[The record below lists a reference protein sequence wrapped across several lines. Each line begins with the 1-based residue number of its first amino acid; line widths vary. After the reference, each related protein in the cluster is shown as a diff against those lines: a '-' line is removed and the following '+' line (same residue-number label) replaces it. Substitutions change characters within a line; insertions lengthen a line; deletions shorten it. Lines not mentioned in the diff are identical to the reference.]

1 MPRGPDGTPVRPL
14 SLQDLPPAIAAKLQ
28 FDAAAPK
35 RLRTADLPAPV
46 AEELRQLWDGIVA
59 DVYDQVA
66 GVSRRKALG
75 RDQVQQVLQRVASRV
90 VHAER
95 VLIVAAVHAPVPA
108 SAEWKHVAMAG
119 AGGAG
124 AAFAEELAVLGSAGT
139 AVTVAI
145 VAAVAGEVLETYV
158 AASARTVQYERAHRS
173 PDAAIV
179 VTDLAEAGGFGNSAN
194 RRANVRVVRE
204 AADWLGQQLIERTA
218 RRFARSLVPVVG
230 VAIGGGTSAA
240 GVRKVTKLPLR
251 PPAKEELVRLA
262 EDLLT
267 DPAATEEVWP
277 SGRALDAGDGR

>member
-1 MPRGPDGTPVRPL
+1 MASSIAGELGRPRAASSALIAVDPPDPASAPPPPNLPPPPVGAPTPAPGSLPPPPGPLPPPPIRPLVPRGPDGTPVRPL

-158 AASARTVQYERAHRS
+158 AASARTVQYERPPVAGRRHRGDGS
-173 PDAAIV
+173 
-179 VTDLAEAGGFGNSAN
+179 GRG
-194 RRANVRVVRE
+194 RRLRQ
-204 AADWLGQQLIERTA
+204 LGQPAPTCGWCA
-218 RRFARSLVPVVG
+218 
-230 VAIGGGTSAA
+230 
-240 GVRKVTKLPLR
+240 R
-251 PPAKEELVRLA
+251 PPTGWAN
-262 EDLLT
+262 
-267 DPAATEEVWP
+267 
-277 SGRALDAGDGR
+277 S